1 MCIRRNIVTVKET
14 CLSGEAYIM
23 MGHYTNSNLQLFK
36 EELVETRWTSTS
48 DPIDEERFVVTGL
61 NGKIEILRLISCV

>member
-14 CLSGEAYIM
+14 CLSGEANIM

-36 EELVETRWTSTS
+36 EELVETRWTSKS
-48 DPIDEERFVVTGL
+48 DPIDEGRFCCDRTER
-61 NGKIEILRLISCV
+61 KD